1 MVSLDGWFLSKGCL
15 LETGCCNGD
24 IMRIYVPF
32 FSCREHLF
40 FECSFTGRNWK
51 EVMCWC
57 MIPNPKCCWDEVVS
71 WGLHNLKGAS
81 VRAIICKLSW
91 NAIMYLM

>member
-32 FSCREHLF
+32 FLAGNTCSLNAHLLA
-40 FECSFTGRNWK
+40 GIGK
-51 EVMCWC
+51 
-57 MIPNPKCCWDEVVS
+57 
-71 WGLHNLKGAS
+71 
-81 VRAIICKLSW
+81 KLC
-91 NAIMYLM
+91 AGV

>member
-1 MVSLDGWFLSKGCL
+1 
-15 LETGCCNGD
+15 
-24 IMRIYVPF
+24 
-32 FSCREHLF
+32 
-40 FECSFTGRNWK
+40 
-51 EVMCWC
+51 MCWC